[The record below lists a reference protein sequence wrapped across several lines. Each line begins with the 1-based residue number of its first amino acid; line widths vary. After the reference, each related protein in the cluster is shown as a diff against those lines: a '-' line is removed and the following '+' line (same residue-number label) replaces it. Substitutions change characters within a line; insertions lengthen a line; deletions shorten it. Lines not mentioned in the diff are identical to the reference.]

1 MNRSLRIAIVGG
13 GPAGLTLARILKV
26 NGFAISVFER
36 ARGPLERPQG
46 GTLDL
51 HVESGQLAL
60 KKAGLEDAF
69 RTIARYE
76 DQGSRLMDKH
86 ARLLFEDPSP
96 AAGDRPEVDR
106 TALRQ
111 VLLDSLPADCV
122 KWDVNVSEIRQ
133 AGDTCWTVHQGDTVH
148 GPFDLVVGA
157 DGAWSKVRPLL
168 SRYQP
173 QYSGLTFIEFGI
185 DDVDRRHP
193 ALARLVGKGKLDVSG
208 DARLLVVQRNANAHL
223 RGYAIFRVPTDWAAQ
238 QLDGSTPQATR
249 QSLLA
254 QFEGWH
260 PDILALLHAS
270 NERFLSRAIYAL
282 PVGHHWAHRPGLT
295 LIGDAAHL
303 MSPFGGEG
311 VNAAMLDAAE
321 LARHLIENTSCS
333 AAVKAYEAEMFER
346 IEPIARDSA
355 EAAATQLSHDDI
367 ALSLAHFRSH
377 QEEYDGLTPQ

>member
-1 MNRSLRIAIVGG
+1 MNSSLRVAIVGG
-13 GPAGLTLARILKV
+13 GPAGLTLARILTI
-26 NGFAISVFER
+26 NGFTASVFER
-36 ARGPLERPQG
+36 ERGPLERPQG

-69 RTIARYE
+69 HTIARYE

-111 VLLDSLPADCV
+111 ILLDSLPADCV
-122 KWDVNVSEIRQ
+122 KWDVNVTEIRQ
-133 AGDTCWTVHQGDTVH
+133 ASATCWTLHQGDKVH

-193 ALARLVGKGKLDVSG
+193 ALATLVGQGKLDVSG

-223 RGYAIFRVPTDWAAQ
+223 RGYGIFRVPTDWAAQ
-238 QLDGSTPQATR
+238 QLDWSSPQATR

-270 NERFLSRAIYAL
+270 NERFVSRAIYAL

-321 LARHLIENTSCS
+321 LARHLIENSSCS
-333 AAVKAYEAEMFER
+333 EAVKAYETQMFDR

-377 QEEYDGLTPQ
+377 SEQG